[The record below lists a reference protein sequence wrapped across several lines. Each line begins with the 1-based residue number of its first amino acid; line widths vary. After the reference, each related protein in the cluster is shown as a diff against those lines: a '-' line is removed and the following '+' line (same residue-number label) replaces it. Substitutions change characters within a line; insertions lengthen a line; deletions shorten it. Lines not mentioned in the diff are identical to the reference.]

1 MHSLKHEEQSAFLG
15 FVGSLKLIW
24 AIHKVKCTWQCGVID

>member
-15 FVGSLKLIW
+15 V
-24 AIHKVKCTWQCGVID
+24 CGQFEAHLGNPQGEVHLAMWCY